1 MKRNWIVAL
10 VAVALI
16 IGCVVWELMALV
28 VSIVAIVV
36 YALIIVLFVGPSVE
50 NIKKADDG
58 EQG

>member
-16 IGCVVWELMALV
+16 IGCVMWEMMALV

-36 YALIIVLFVGPSVE
+36 YALIIDLFVGPIFESTKQNE
-50 NIKKADDG
+50 DDK
-58 EQG
+58 